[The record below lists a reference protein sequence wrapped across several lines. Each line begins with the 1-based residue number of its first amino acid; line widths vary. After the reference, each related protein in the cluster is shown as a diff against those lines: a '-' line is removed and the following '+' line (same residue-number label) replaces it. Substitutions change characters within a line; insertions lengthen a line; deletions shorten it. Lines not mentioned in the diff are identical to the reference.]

1 MLLVACTEQVV
12 DLREVTGRRVAQL
25 LEPGVGQHRVDHPPV
40 SRTRSPL
47 DIPGLLETVEQP
59 GHPRSREQEL
69 AGEIDPPEPLFRGLS
84 EA

>member
-1 MLLVACTEQVV
+1 MLLVACAEQVV

-25 LEPGVGQHRVDHPPV
+25 FEPGVGQHRVNHPPI

-47 DIPGLLETVEQP
+47 DVPGLLETVEQP
-59 GHPRSREQEL
+59 RHPRSREEEL
-69 AGEIDPPEPLFRGLS
+69 AGEIDPPESPLRGLS